1 MINWKSLLSVFDDKP
16 TIVQW
21 LKKVEKA
28 LTDSAVESVQVNN
41 VGGDNFALS
50 LIFADGTSQ
59 TSPAFTIKQ
68 GNKFTELTTLD
79 LSVGEP
85 VVTYDT
91 ETGATI
97 ENHGQINGDPN
108 SNFENKIEIPI
119 KAGENFSIDAS
130 EDGKSLVLKV
140 PESTFSK
147 YFKKPT
153 DTSPNARV
161 VIVKDGTTQQDF
173 LPIFASYYVAGS
185 IVARDS
191 EGDVKGN
198 APKSDDGYIPLKFF
212 NANTPRYRHNIVFTN
227 LTGYMGVIRATVY
240 SHSNIACDSLTDL
253 KTVLG
258 NPFAEICAGFIQ
270 DVQSRYSTAAFFD
283 SINGISIYD
292 NAIGAITK
300 LSWAQIGTISDT
312 VTQV

>member
-1 MINWKSLLSVFDDKP
+1 MINWKSLLSVFADKP

-68 GNKFTELTTLD
+68 GNKFTELTTLN

-85 VVTYDT
+85 VITYDT

-119 KAGENFSIDAS
+119 KAGENFSIDAG

-140 PESTFSK
+140 PETVFSK

-153 DTSPNARV
+153 DTTPNARV
-161 VIVKDGTTQQDF
+161 VIVKDGTTEQDF

-185 IVARDS
+185 IVSRDIN
-191 EGDVKGN
+191 GDVKGN
-198 APKSDDGYIPLKFF
+198 DPKSDDSYIPLKFF
-212 NANTPRYRHNIVFTN
+212 NANTPRYRHSLVFTN
-227 LTGYMGVIRATVY
+227 ITGYTGIVRATVY
-240 SHSNIACDSLTDL
+240 SHSNLACDSLTDL
-253 KTVLG
+253 KTILG
-258 NPFAEICAGFIQ
+258 NSFAEICMGALSADG
-270 DVQSRYSTAAFFD
+270 RYNLATYFD
-283 SINGISIYD
+283 SANGISMY
-292 NAIGAITK
+292 AQEGATFTI
-300 LSWAQIGTISDT
+300 SWANVATISDT
-312 VTQV
+312 VKQV

>member
-1 MINWKSLLSVFDDKP
+1 MINWKSLLSIFDDKP

-59 TSPAFTIKQ
+59 TSPAFTIKH

-85 VVTYDT
+85 VVAYNT

-119 KAGENFSIDAS
+119 KAGENFSIVAS

-140 PESTFSK
+140 PESVFSK
-147 YFKKPT
+147 YFKKPA
-153 DTSPNARV
+153 DTAQTARV
-161 VIVKDGTTQQDF
+161 LIVRDGTTEQDF
-173 LPIFASYYVAGS
+173 LPVFASYYVAGS
-185 IVARDS
+185 IVSRDS

-212 NANTPRYRHNIVFTN
+212 NANTPRYRHVVT
-227 LTGYMGVIRATVY
+227 LTGVLGYSGSCIFSFY
-240 SHSNIACDSLTDL
+240 SHSNLVCDSLANL
-253 KTVLG
+253 KTLLG
-258 NPFAEICAGFIQ
+258 DPFTIPLNGALTDDGSHATGIAKSLDMYTGILLTTTTISWEKI
-270 DVQSRYSTAAFFD
+270 SRITD
-283 SINGISIYD
+283 SI
-292 NAIGAITK
+292 K
-300 LSWAQIGTISDT
+300 
-312 VTQV
+312 QV